1 MAVTLYLCCFHN
13 NYFLYHSSGVTL
25 DLQPESKML
34 AESEGVVEVCV
45 SLSGELETSVNA
57 MVFTVPG
64 DAKCEEPIGCRND
77 NTCSFILS
85 CKKQY

>member
-1 MAVTLYLCCFHN
+1 MV
-13 NYFLYHSSGVTL
+13 
-25 DLQPESKML
+25 

-64 DAKCEEPIGCRND
+64 DAKCE
-77 NTCSFILS
+77 
-85 CKKQY
+85 